1 MTRLPAIPTLNL
13 QGWVLEDT
21 SQYFTAL
28 SLQEET
34 VSGLE
39 HNLLMRCS
47 ETGDLTQALRL
58 LSGSPGD

>member
-13 QGWVLEDT
+13 HGWVLENT

-39 HNLLMRCS
+39 HNLLMHCS